1 MKKLILIALFC
12 CSASIVF
19 AQDSKK
25 QSSKEARRAEKR
37 ERISAMVKQ
46 EEEGV
51 LAYYKQSAFGVQLRT
66 NGYGVFYELGRM
78 KTPRRTNL
86 YSIELTEIKHN
97 KEERVQNTESFFA
110 NSFVYGKVN
119 NFYQFKLGYG
129 KQYIFGQKGN
139 KNGIAVFGIFKAG
152 LSGGLLKPYYL
163 NVDDQASNMVIDIK
177 YLDNKELFLDPSDG
191 VINGSSG
198 FSKGLS
204 ELSFNPGAYAKA
216 ALRFDFGRFNES
228 IQAFEIGISAD
239 VYSKKVELMALNDPK
254 QLFFQGHI
262 AYIFGRRR

>member
-1 MKKLILIALFC
+1 VKKFLLAAFLL
-12 CSASIVF
+12 CSAVTLF
-19 AQDSKK
+19 AQGSKR

-66 NGYGVFYELGRM
+66 NGFGAFYELGRM

-86 YSIELTEIKHN
+86 YSLEFTEIKHN
-97 KEERVQNTESFFA
+97 KEERVQNTESFFS

-139 KNGIAVFGIFKAG
+139 KNGIAVMGIYKGGFSA
-152 LSGGLLKPYYL
+152 GLLKPYYL
-163 NVDDQASNMVIDIK
+163 NVDDQAANAVVDIK
-177 YLDNKELFLDPSDG
+177 YIDNKELFLDPRDG
-191 VINGSSG
+191 IINGSSR
-198 FSKGLS
+198 FSKGLN
-204 ELSFNPGAYAKA
+204 ELSFNPGAFVKA

-228 IQAFEIGISAD
+228 IQALEIGISAD
-239 VYSKKVELMALNDPK
+239 VYSKKVELMALNDP
-254 QLFFQGHI
+254 QQFFFQGHL

>member
-1 MKKLILIALFC
+1 VKKLILITLFC

-19 AQDSKK
+19 AQGSKK

-66 NGYGVFYELGRM
+66 NGYGAFYELGRM

-86 YSIELTEIKHN
+86 YSLELTEIKHN
-97 KEERVQNTESFFA
+97 KEERVQNSESFFS
-110 NSFVYGKVN
+110 NSYVFGKVN
-119 NFYQFKLGYG
+119 NFYQLKLGYG

-139 KNGIAVFGIFKAG
+139 KNGIAVFGIYKAG
-152 LSGGLLKPYYL
+152 LSAGMLKPYYL
-163 NVDDQASNMVIDIK
+163 QVNDDISNSAIDIK
-177 YLDNKELFLDPSDG
+177 YADNNDLFLSQG
-191 VINGSSG
+191 KIYGSSR

-228 IQAFEIGISAD
+228 IQALEIGISAD
-239 VYSKKVELMALNDPK
+239 VYSKKVELMALNNPK
-254 QLFFQGHI
+254 QFFFQGHI